1 MAVAVVGLSFSLF
14 VFWPRL
20 MTRGRICPQVLEEL
34 VTGDAV
40 LAPVNAVLGGVLAN
54 EILKVISHKGEPV
67 NNFFFFSL
75 MDNVGQI
82 ETLG

>member
-1 MAVAVVGLSFSLF
+1 
-14 VFWPRL
+14 
-20 MTRGRICPQVLEEL
+20 MTRGRIRLQVLEEL
-34 VTGDAV
+34 VTGEAE
-40 LAPVNAVLGGVLAN
+40 LPPLNAVLGGVLAN

>member
-1 MAVAVVGLSFSLF
+1 MQDMMFRASVVRVG
-14 VFWPRL
+14 
-20 MTRGRICPQVLEEL
+20 ICVQVLEEL
-34 VTGDAV
+34 VTGDTEMP
-40 LAPVNAVLGGVLAN
+40 PVSAVLGGVLAN

-82 ETLG
+82 EMLG

>member
-1 MAVAVVGLSFSLF
+1 MQ
-14 VFWPRL
+14 
-20 MTRGRICPQVLEEL
+20 MLEEL
-34 VTGDAV
+34 VTGDAE
-40 LAPVNAVLGGVLAN
+40 LPPVNAILGGVLAN
-54 EILKVISHKGEPV
+54 EILKVNSHKGEPV

>member
-1 MAVAVVGLSFSLF
+1 MANQEPTIAVQILA
-14 VFWPRL
+14 
-20 MTRGRICPQVLEEL
+20 EL
-34 VTGDAV
+34 VTGDAE
-40 LAPVNAVLGGVLAN
+40 LPPVNAILGGVLAN

-67 NNFFFFSL
+67 NNVFFFSL